1 MPAIF
6 FAFLSFF
13 AWGIG
18 DFLVAV
24 TARRVEAYSA
34 SFWSLLFSSLV
45 LGAYIPFA
53 FADLSNLTLPMFL
66 LNIFLGLLLVAG
78 IIAYREA
85 LSVSNTAIV
94 GTIGNAFTMVA
105 AILSIFVFQERIS
118 IHQFIIIVLIFVGL
132 FLATVDMR
140 ELKNRSV
147 RLEKGVLLG
156 FFAMITWGIY
166 FTFIKIPIREI
177 GWFWPNYFSLLTF
190 PFIYLTMRIRKLPL
204 ISLTR
209 HNVLLSF
216 VISII
221 LVRVAELSF
230 NAGIQKG
237 YTAIVAPIA
246 GASPVLFILLAFIFL
261 RDPITKQQIV
271 GIATTLVGVVLLSFL
286 SV

>member
-24 TARRVEAYSA
+24 TTRRIEAYSA

-53 FADLSNLTLPMFL
+53 FTDLSNLTLPLFL

-78 IIAYREA
+78 IIAYREG
-85 LSVSNTAIV
+85 LSVSNAAIV

-105 AILSIFVFQERIS
+105 AILSIVVFQERIS
-118 IHQFIIIVLIFVGL
+118 IQQFIAIVLIFIGL
-132 FLATVDMR
+132 FLTTVAAK
-140 ELKNRSV
+140 ELTGGKI
-147 RLEKGVLLG
+147 RLEKGILLG
-156 FFAMITWGIY
+156 FFAMIVWGIY

-190 PFIYLTMRIRKLPL
+190 PLIYVAMKVQKIRLVSPMH
-204 ISLTR
+204 R
-209 HNVLLSF
+209 NVLMIF
-216 VISII
+216 IISII
-221 LVRVAELSF
+221 LVRMAELSF

-237 YTAIVAPIA
+237 YTAIVASIA

-261 RDPITKQQIV
+261 RDPITKQQVV
-271 GIATTLVGVVLLSFL
+271 GIVTTLIGIILLSFF
-286 SV
+286 SI